1 MAIIQDQLL
10 DAESATRYTILRP
23 LQRGAWGFVMLAR
36 ELATG
41 AEVALKFIDRRS
53 HGHSTP
59 KQVKQEVTNHRSLCH
74 PNVIEFKVMTP
85 GRCIRFRSRPLRSG
99 IPILPTDFE
108 YLPAACMH
116 CVACRRFF

>member
-1 MAIIQDQLL
+1 MALMQDQLL

-59 KQVKQEVTNHRSLCH
+59 KQVKQEVTNHRLLCH

-85 GRCIRFRSRPLRSG
+85 APAGACDNGRRFRSHP
-99 IPILPTDFE
+99 LPTVLAHSE
-108 YLPAACMH
+108 
-116 CVACRRFF
+116 